1 MLNIAVDP
9 ALIFNLF
16 RVFAA
21 LACIAIS
28 GFLLVYFA
36 FGIRHPLTAIATAL
50 PIGLAS
56 TLLVSN
62 LLAYILGTPRA
73 LTWGLLAVF
82 VITSLIAVA
91 RRHLFKPVQPVSWL
105 DGALFAAAG
114 ILLLL
119 ISVANFAVLTT
130 SSYYMHFWL
139 ANTIRFGHF
148 PVMAPGAP
156 MLRAE
161 YHYGVDFL
169 AAALAHISHLDS
181 AIVFF
186 ILTPLV
192 ATSAYL
198 AASVVAARVLGS
210 YRLGLLAG
218 LFFSFGSGLP
228 FLTAPAR
235 FIHFEWFAPRTVA
248 ARTELQDYIDRISPN
263 TFEAYPQFIS
273 SVHYIVPWALLLS
286 CIAVYAH
293 LESHAP
299 RNQVPGARWYHWMLL
314 GSLFATI
321 ALVEESV
328 FALGLGG
335 WGALALW
342 QTTAQRTTLYLRNFT
357 IAAVP
362 AILLALLQGGVF
374 TDAFFFSAPGDES
387 FFAAFNFHLLPQ
399 FTSLSP
405 RFGATEIQSIYPAP
419 WATVYLITLGL
430 PVLLAP
436 ALVIWALKFRR
447 SPPLIW
453 LASIGLAGFLVPHFV
468 THEYSSNFLRWIDF
482 AQVSLALLLGIGA
495 LALFTVKR
503 NRTIAWSLAVTCIA
517 LTIAWPIATSIR
529 NVATERHVSLG
540 QSIDDHLTLS
550 PPLRQKDLA
559 DWITGRPYAFQMSG
573 EARQFLQS
581 LPATARVLTNRF
593 PEVPLMIRGLAPHKN
608 TEKIAY
614 ANFRY
619 PSATYLDALYA
630 LDSAAMK
637 EYGITHF
644 VINLKWFRH
653 SNTSTHA
660 ILQDPRYFSLLFS
673 DEDRHEGLAW
683 HRVYQVLP
691 AFYEESPAPTQD
703 LVRSLTQLIPDSASV
718 YVSPAIPADIRW
730 ALTYTLRQRQ
740 LASGL
745 MDEHHIRTSFVI
757 AEPLP
762 RDRYDFALL
771 IDEPPGERWLNWAFT
786 SQDLPSVWGF
796 HSSQRVWHALG
807 VGLYAL
813 NDRVCPS
820 RSLASVPPSWHLPAN
835 SPSTLN
841 LDCLQPDADAVMI
854 PSSVLLTILSPVASQ
869 VEITANGSSQTVT
882 LEPGAT
888 LVPLNAPGTQQLT
901 VKPADP
907 IWLRA
912 QRVPPSGSNPQS
924 GVPALQILPSFDGEE
939 LLVQV
944 HFYGERKNPLE
955 NQLVW
960 ELVKQRRIYGHW
972 WHWGSRHTVGVWR
985 KMLETPLD
993 QGNEFSFTLDFETL
1007 ESSVG
1012 ANGKPTSIS
1021 TRWPLPRNPGE
1032 PYVLYL
1038 TLWRPGDRTHSFP
1051 VAWITYAPGKEPTV
1065 LLAPRFILLDQ
1076 APTQQ

>member
-1 MLNIAVDP
+1 MLSITVDP
-9 ALIFNLF
+9 ALAFNLI

-62 LLAYILGTPRA
+62 LLAYVLGTPRA
-73 LTWGLLAVF
+73 LTWGLLVVLA
-82 VITSLIAVA
+82 ITSLIAVA
-91 RRHLFKPVQPVSWL
+91 RRHLFRPVQPISWL

-228 FLTAPAR
+228 FLAAPAR
-235 FIHFEWFAPRTVA
+235 LIHLKWFAPRTAA
-248 ARTELQDYIDRISPN
+248 ARTELQDYFDRISPN

-273 SVHYIVPWALLLS
+273 SVHYIVPWAILLG

-293 LESHAP
+293 LESHTP
-299 RNQVPGARWYHWMLL
+299 RHHVPGARWYHWMLL

-357 IAAVP
+357 IAAIP

-405 RFGATEIQSIYPAP
+405 RFGATEIQSIFPAP

-468 THEYSSNFLRWIDF
+468 THEYSTNFLRWIDF

-495 LALFTVKR
+495 LALFTVRR
-503 NRTIAWSLAVTCIA
+503 NRAIAWSLAVTCIA
-517 LTIAWPIATSIR
+517 LTIVWPIATSIR

-550 PPLRQKDLA
+550 PPLRQRDQA
-559 DWITGRPYAFQMSG
+559 DWITGRPYTFQMSG

-630 LDSAAMK
+630 LDSAAMQ
-637 EYGITHF
+637 EYGITHL

-653 SNTSTHA
+653 TNSSTHA
-660 ILQDPRYFSLLFS
+660 VLQDPRYFSLLFS
-673 DEDRHEGLAW
+673 DEDRHEGLSW
-683 HRVYQVLP
+683 NRIYQVLP

-703 LVRSLTQLIPDSASV
+703 LVRSLTQLIPESASV

-730 ALTYTLRQRQ
+730 ALIYTLRQRQ

-745 MDEHHIRTSFVI
+745 MDEHHIKTSLVI
-757 AEPLP
+757 TEPQP
-762 RDRYDFALL
+762 DDHYDFALL
-771 IDEPPGERWLNWAFT
+771 IDDPPGERLLNWGST
-786 SQDLPSVWGF
+786 PQDLPSVWGYRPA
-796 HSSQRVWHALG
+796 QRIWHTLG
-807 VGLYAL
+807 VSLYSQGQG
-813 NDRVCPS
+813 DCPI
-820 RSLASVPPSWHLPAN
+820 RSIASVPASWHLNAN
-835 SPSTLN
+835 APTTLN
-841 LDCLQPDADAVMI
+841 LDCLLTDVNTESS
-854 PSSVLLTILSPVASQ
+854 PSSFLLTILASSPSRVDIYAEGLAES
-869 VEITANGSSQTVT
+869 IT

-888 LVPLNAPGTQQLT
+888 LIPLKTPGIQQLT
-901 VKPADP
+901 LTPTKP
-907 IWLRA
+907 IWVRA
-912 QRVPPSGSNPQS
+912 QL
-924 GVPALQILPSFDGEE
+924 VPASSESLRSGIPALHVVPAFNGNE
-939 LLVQV
+939 LRVDVQ
-944 HFYGERKNPLE
+944 FYGDRDNPLE

-972 WHWGSRHTVGVWR
+972 WNWDSPNRAGVWR
-985 KMLETPLD
+985 LLLESPPDHGSHFAFLLDFRTLET
-993 QGNEFSFTLDFETL
+993 TL
-1007 ESSVG
+1007 SV
-1012 ANGKPTSIS
+1012 NGRPA
-1021 TRWPLPRNPGE
+1021 RAPREVLLPQNPGE
-1032 PYVLYL
+1032 PYVLYF
-1038 TLWRPGDRTHSFP
+1038 TLYRPAARVQSVP
-1051 VAWITYAPGKEPTV
+1051 IAWITYAPGKEPTV

-1076 APTQQ
+1076 APTQD